1 MEVNLHKPL
10 VHKLSFKDRDSSD
23 VSVEIDYPWLPL
35 HCNLCHGWG
44 HVEKEC
50 TVVSSVK
57 ILKRSQDVL
66 EHREGVVEVAEKV
79 VATGKEAV
87 LDLIQELE
95 NTKAISFGGNITGRV
110 SESSG
115 NGKEVMNGEEISKV
129 AVEKQWKNAAHR
141 GRSCSPIGNQ
151 MSSEGRMNS
160 ASSSNGFAVL
170 QDLREEGE
178 IMEEGECEVVEET
191 KKVSGEVEEDLEE
204 ARMGTSRWNSVARW
218 LHLGFTVVGSKGG
231 SRY

>member
-1 MEVNLHKPL
+1 M
-10 VHKLSFKDRDSSD
+10 
-23 VSVEIDYPWLPL
+23 
-35 HCNLCHGWG
+35 
-44 HVEKEC
+44 EC

-95 NTKAISFGGNITGRV
+95 NTKGISFGGNITGRV
-110 SESSG
+110 SESGG